1 MRCERRA
8 GQIRI
13 GVSGWRYKGWRGVF
27 YPPKLAQRRELEF
40 LAEQFQTV
48 EINGTFYS
56 LQRPESFARWAAET
70 PADFVFAVK
79 GSRFITHMK
88 KLRGVETALANL
100 LASGILALGQ
110 KLGPMLWQLAP
121 QMVLD
126 AERLKNF
133 LAMLPRSTKDAAR
146 MARECEERMLGRSV
160 LTVDE
165 DRPLRHVVEVRHESF
180 CTPEFVALLRAQD
193 VGLVVADT
201 VEWPLLLD
209 VTSTLVYVRLHGS
222 EELYASGYSDE
233 ALEVWAQR
241 IVHWARGGTPAAET
255 AEERANP
262 ARRITVTA
270 AAERPRDVFVYFD
283 NDIKVRAPRD
293 AQTLRRKVDE
303 LLRVESG

>member
-1 MRCERRA
+1 MTRQQRS

-27 YPPKLAQRRELEF
+27 YPPKLVQRRELEF
-40 LAEQFQTV
+40 LAGHFETV

-88 KLRGVETALANL
+88 KLRGVETALSNL
-100 LASGILALGQ
+100 LASGILALGE
-110 KLGPMLWQLAP
+110 KMGPMLWQLAP
-121 QMVLD
+121 QMVFD
-126 AERLKNF
+126 AERLKEF
-133 LAMLPRSTKDAAR
+133 LRMLPRSTKDAAR
-146 MARECEERMLGRSV
+146 LATQCDERMLGRAV
-160 LTVDE
+160 LTADVDL
-165 DRPLRHVVEVRHESF
+165 PLQHAVEIRHESF
-180 CTPEFVALLRAQD
+180 CTPEFLALLREQD

-209 VTSTLVYVRLHGS
+209 VTSSLVYVRLHGS

-233 ALEVWAQR
+233 ALDVWARR
-241 IVHWARGGTPAAET
+241 IVHWARGGTPKAE
-255 AEERANP
+255 
-262 ARRITVTA
+262 
-270 AAERPRDVFVYFD
+270 AAERPNAARRLAATAPIQPRDVFVYFD

-293 AQTLRRKVDE
+293 AQTLRHKVNA
-303 LLRVESG
+303 LRSLE